1 MTFSD
6 AAKELL
12 TMDNTKK
19 DIKRCILNKF
29 KSVMDTEH
37 ETLPARWIA
46 DLIKRLNVYER
57 EFCYRAIEELI
68 QAGILEQVNGKGL
81 PSDLKLTRKGECLI
95 YSS

>member
-1 MTFSD
+1 
-6 AAKELL
+6 
-12 TMDNTKK
+12 MDNTKK

-57 EFCYRAIEELI
+57 EFCYRAIEELV

-81 PSDLKLTRKGECLI
+81 PSGLKLTRKGECLI
-95 YSS
+95 FTS

>member
-1 MTFSD
+1 
-6 AAKELL
+6 
-12 TMDNTKK
+12 MDSAKK

-29 KSVMDTEH
+29 KTFVDTDREI
-37 ETLPARWIA
+37 LSAFWIA

-68 QAGILEQVNGKGL
+68 QAGILEQVTGKGL
-81 PSDLKLTRKGECLI
+81 PSGLKLTRKGECLI

>member
-1 MTFSD
+1 
-6 AAKELL
+6 
-12 TMDNTKK
+12 MDSAKK

-29 KSVMDTEH
+29 KTFVDTDREI
-37 ETLPARWIA
+37 LSAFWIA

-68 QAGILEQVNGKGL
+68 QAGILEQVKGKGL
-81 PSDLKLTRKGECLI
+81 PSGLKLTRKGECLI